1 MSLNWREINLVLD
14 ELPLE
19 GAHIQ
24 QVVQPDF
31 RNVFFQMYQPSNPF
45 WLRICLETGRTRLH
59 RSAPPVGKPKTRQRF
74 AQLLHSRVKGG
85 KIVSARQVNGD
96 RIVRLD
102 LRRAGELTT
111 LWIRLWGGAAN
122 IIATDDAG
130 TIIDAFFRRPRRSE
144 VSGGH
149 FDWPDEGP
157 DDLRDEKANEEA
169 TSRKNRFE
177 PRFQA
182 QDEEPGGTINA
193 QVEAFYEELADSTER
208 EILLASATKVLRQ
221 RRNKLEQQLDR
232 ARNRLTEAHSAD
244 RMKFYGDLIAANLHR
259 ITSGDRWLEAEDYTN
274 DNSPITIELNPALSP
289 RANAERCYDRAK
301 KARRRHAA
309 LTEEVQN
316 LETRLDSTRTRLGE
330 VGDAGLPEL
339 RRLLEETAPRAR
351 GKSEAGAITPG
362 LRFVS
367 GEFTILIGRNA
378 RENDLLLRH
387 HVRGNDLWLHT
398 RDYPGGY
405 VFVRAQKGKTVPL
418 DVLLDAGNLAVHF
431 SKAKA
436 NGRAELY
443 YTQVKYL
450 RRTKNG
456 PPGLVLPTHEKNLSV
471 VVEQERRDRLLA

>member
-1 MSLNWREINLVLD
+1 
-14 ELPLE
+14 
-19 GAHIQ
+19 
-24 QVVQPDF
+24 
-31 RNVFFQMYQPSNPF
+31 
-45 WLRICLETGRTRLH
+45 
-59 RSAPPVGKPKTRQRF
+59 
-74 AQLLHSRVKGG
+74 
-85 KIVSARQVNGD
+85 
-96 RIVRLD
+96 
-102 LRRAGELTT
+102 
-111 LWIRLWGGAAN
+111 
-122 IIATDDAG
+122 
-130 TIIDAFFRRPRRSE
+130 
-144 VSGGH
+144 
-149 FDWPDEGP
+149 
-157 DDLRDEKANEEA
+157 
-169 TSRKNRFE
+169 
-177 PRFQA
+177 
-182 QDEEPGGTINA
+182 
-193 QVEAFYEELADSTER
+193 
-208 EILLASATKVLRQ
+208 
-221 RRNKLEQQLDR
+221 
-232 ARNRLTEAHSAD
+232 
-244 RMKFYGDLIAANLHR
+244 MKFYGDLIAANLHR

-289 RANAERCYDRAK
+289 RANAEHCYDRAK
-301 KARRRHAA
+301 KARRRHTA

-316 LETRLDSTRTRLGE
+316 LEARLDGTRTRLQE

-351 GKSEAGAITPG
+351 GQRDAGALPPG

-367 GEFTILIGRNA
+367 GEFTILVGRNS

-456 PPGLVLPTHEKNLSV
+456 PPGLVLPTHEKNLSI

>member
-1 MSLNWREINLVLD
+1 MSLNWREIDLILD
-14 ELPLE
+14 ELPLQD
-19 GAHIQ
+19 AHIQ
-24 QVVQPDF
+24 QIVQPDF
-31 RNVFFQMYQPSNPF
+31 RNIFFQIYQPGNPF

-59 RSAPPVGKPKTRQRF
+59 RSTTPVRKQKTRQRF

-85 KIVSARQVNGD
+85 KIISARHVNAD

-102 LRRAGELTT
+102 VRRAGELTT

-122 IIATDDAG
+122 IIATDASG
-130 TIIDAFFRRPRRSE
+130 TIIDAFFRRPKRGE

-149 FDWPDEGP
+149 YAGPEDLPDE
-157 DDLRDEKANEEA
+157 KSIAKSN
-169 TSRKNRFE
+169 SRKDRFE
-177 PRFQA
+177 SRFQV
-182 QDEEPGGTINA
+182 QEKEPQGTINA
-193 QVEAFYEELADSTER
+193 QVEAFYGEITESSER
-208 EILLASATKVLRQ
+208 EHLLDSVTKVLQQ

-232 ARNRLTEAHSAD
+232 ARTRLAEAESAD
-244 RMKFYGDLIAANLHR
+244 RLKVYGDLIAANLHR
-259 ITSGDRWLEAEDYTN
+259 ITPGDRWLETEDYTN
-274 DNSPITIELNPALSP
+274 DNSPITIELNPVLSP

-301 KARRRHAA
+301 KARRRRTA
-309 LTEEVQN
+309 LAEEVQN
-316 LETRLDSTRTRLGE
+316 LETRFHETEARLE
-330 VGDAGLPEL
+330 KVAETELPEL
-339 RRLLEETAPRAR
+339 RRLLDEMVAPAS
-351 GKSEAGAITPG
+351 GKSQSGPVTPG

-367 GEFTILIGRNA
+367 GEFTILVGRNA

-418 DVLLDAGNLAVHF
+418 GALLDAGNLAVHF

-450 RRTKNG
+450 RRSKNG
-456 PPGLVLPTHEKNLSV
+456 PLGLVLPTHEKNLSV
-471 VVEQERRDRLLA
+471 VVEQDRLARLLV